1 MGLFSRRRTA
11 LPADLERRA
20 RAAGA
25 MFDAGQFAAA
35 ELSLSSFFADCETA
49 AGPEHPGT
57 LAVLDLLGSTQF
69 RRERLPESARSHRE
83 ARRRA
88 VSVWGPDHPETLKYG
103 HNLGC
108 TLSVLRAWDEG
119 LPVLR
124 DVLSRRTRKL
134 GEKHPDTIDT
144 AKTLGAALYMTGD
157 KQAAAV
163 TLQAA
168 HTAALKA
175 FGAGDPLTEEVAHNL
190 AIVLRNQ

>member
-1 MGLFSRRRTA
+1 MGLFSKRPKA
-11 LPADLERRA
+11 LPADLDRRA

-35 ELSLSSFFADCETA
+35 ELSLSSLVADCETT

-69 RRERLPESARSHRE
+69 QRERLPESAVSHRE

-88 VSVWGPDHPETLKYG
+88 VAVLGPDHPETLKYG

-108 TLSVLRAWDEG
+108 TLSMLRAWDEG

-124 DVLSRRTRKL
+124 DVLTRRTRKL
-134 GEKHPDTIDT
+134 GERHPDTIDT
-144 AKTLGAALYMTGD
+144 AKTLGAALYLTGD
-157 KQAAAV
+157 KQAAAT

-168 HTAALKA
+168 YHAAMKA
-175 FGAGDPLTEEVAHNL
+175 FGSGDPLTQEVAHNL
-190 AIVLRNQ
+190 EIVLRHL